1 MLLAAADLG
10 LAISPN
16 LTLLPTRIAT
26 RCSLSST
33 MAEPAATEIART
45 AHFDINGKSPSIA
58 VPKVKSK
65 YGIRNECPS
74 RRVPSSVDLHAA
86 WIQKATKNASGTIPD
101 ETAKNR
107 KALC

>member
-1 MLLAAADLG
+1 MLLDAADLG
-10 LAISPN
+10 LTISPN

-45 AHFDINGKSPSIA
+45 PQVDINPKSASMLDT
-58 VPKVKSK
+58 KVKSK
-65 YGIRNECPS
+65 YGIRNECSS
-74 RRVPSSVDLHAA
+74 RRLPPSADLHAA

-101 ETAKNR
+101 EAAKNR
-107 KALC
+107 KV